1 MGGNTGFQ
9 WADPFTASTSSVPPT
24 VPEPDSILLLV
35 TGLLGAVGMKERV
48 EKPCLG
54 VVPYLSSL
62 MLDEEDSLGLRF
74 TTQSH
79 WTAEEVLNQLADANL

>member
-1 MGGNTGFQ
+1 
-9 WADPFTASTSSVPPT
+9 
-24 VPEPDSILLLV
+24 
-35 TGLLGAVGMKERV
+35 MKERV

-79 WTAEEVLNQLADANL
+79 WTAEEVLNQLTDANL